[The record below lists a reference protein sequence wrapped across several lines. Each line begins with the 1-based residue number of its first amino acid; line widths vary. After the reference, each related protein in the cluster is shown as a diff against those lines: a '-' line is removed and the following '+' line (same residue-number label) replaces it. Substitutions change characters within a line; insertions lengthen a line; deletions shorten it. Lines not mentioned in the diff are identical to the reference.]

1 MNHTA
6 VEPLNYHEIGFLGG
20 IEIHQQIGTRKLF
33 CECEPR
39 IVKDA
44 PDETT
49 ERRLHAVASELGEYD
64 PAALH
69 EAHRKRTFHY
79 ESYFD
84 RVCLVELDEEPPHP
98 VNQVALEVVLQASLL
113 LNARV
118 VDEIQVMRKTVI
130 DGSNTAGF
138 QRTMLVGTDGV
149 VETSEGDVILHYFCL
164 EEDAARIMEVD
175 ERSVHYRL
183 DRLGI
188 PLLEIV
194 TGPVFRSPRQAGEVS
209 DKLGHIIRSLNVR
222 RGIGSIRQDVN
233 VSTKYGTRIEI
244 KGVQKHR
251 MIPLIM
257 ENEARR
263 QKALW
268 EIGQELS
275 ARSSRIDRAG
285 LQKRTHTVTDLFRS
299 TGSGILRSL
308 IDHGGEVIVI
318 SIPSMRGFPAR
329 ELYPGMRLA
338 TEFKDQLLTLGI
350 RGVIH
355 SDEDIGKYGISPTEL
370 ETLTD
375 VLELQEQDAFIL
387 FASRPEVVPLALDKL
402 YERIPAC
409 WDGVPKESRR
419 SKGVGGTQYM
429 RPLPG
434 GARMYPETDIPP
446 VIMTQE
452 RSEACRS
459 TLPEV
464 IEARV
469 ERISGMS
476 GISLH
481 DIWKIEEY
489 LDSFIYGI
497 EELELDPAVVFN
509 VVGSNVVDFRRRRGI
524 TFSTEA
530 LNLLLDRISR
540 GGALKE
546 NVPEILHPMAAG
558 LTIEEIITDLSAG
571 SVDLDAEIEAIIE
584 GQEEILDNPHC
595 HRILMGELMGA
606 LRGRIEGGMVSRA
619 LATALAQRRP
629 PART

>member
-6 VEPLNYHEIGFLGG
+6 AEPLDWHEIGFRGG

-39 IVKDA
+39 ILKDH

-69 EAHRKRTFHY
+69 EAHRRRTFYY

-98 VNQVALEVVLQASLL
+98 VNQQALEVVLQAGLL

-138 QRTMLVGTDGV
+138 QRTMLVGTDGI
-149 VETSEGDVILHYFCL
+149 VETEEGDVILQYFCL

-175 ERSVHYRL
+175 ERFVHYRL

-194 TGPVFRSPRQAGEVS
+194 TGPVFISPAQAGEVAG
-209 DKLGHIIRSLNVR
+209 KLGRIIRSLNVR

-275 ARSSRIDRAG
+275 ALAPRIERAE
-285 LQKRTHTVTDLFRS
+285 LETRTRTVTDLFRDS
-299 TGSGILRSL
+299 ESRLLRSL
-308 IDHGGEVIVI
+308 IDSGGEVIAITVPAM
-318 SIPSMRGFPAR
+318 SGFLIR
-329 ELYPGMRLA
+329 QLYPGMRLA

-355 SDEDIGKYGISPTEL
+355 SDEELDRYGISTSEQAAL
-370 ETLTD
+370 NEK
-375 VLELQEQDAFIL
+375 LELDDGDVFIL

-402 YERIPAC
+402 YARIPAC

-419 SKGVGGTQYM
+419 AKGVGGTQYM

-434 GARMYPETDIPP
+434 EARMYPETDIPP
-446 VIMTQE
+446 VVMTKE
-452 RSEACRS
+452 RIERCRS
-459 TLPEV
+459 TLPEP
-464 IEARV
+464 IEAKV
-469 ERISGMS
+469 ERIAGMT
-476 GISLH
+476 GISVH
-481 DIWKIEEY
+481 DLWKIEEL

-497 EELELDPAVVFN
+497 EEAKLDPATVFN
-509 VVGSNVVDFRRRRGI
+509 LLASNAVDFRRRQGV
-524 TFSTEA
+524 TFAAEV
-530 LNLLLDRISR
+530 LNELLDLIARQST
-540 GGALKE
+540 LKE
-546 NVPEILHPMAAG
+546 NIPEILDRMLSGESLDEITAD
-558 LTIEEIITDLSAG
+558 LTGEP
-571 SVDLDAEIEAIIE
+571 VDLETVIEAAVGE
-584 GQEEILDNPHC
+584 NEALLDHPHC
-595 HRILMGELMGA
+595 HTILMGELMRS
-606 LRGRIEGGMVSRA
+606 LRGRVAGERVSRT
-619 LATALAQRRP
+619 LATVLARRESP
-629 PART
+629 VRT